1 METVRNY
8 FNKAIDTFISEQIE
22 SIYILSKEEC
32 DFVLSINN
40 DNQTISDF
48 LQNKKDVSYGS
59 VMIDGESFAMV
70 ILMHSK
76 KDGVIGLTKSFKNS
90 GENILNGLRVLAGVA
105 YAFNK
110 KLCYKSNIT
119 FDNMLDRINY
129 IGLNTLQL
137 LNADR
142 KLIVD
147 SGAGLHDVRKIMMI

>member
-8 FNKAIDTFISEQIE
+8 FNKDIDTFISEQIE
-22 SIYILSKEEC
+22 SIYILSEEER
-32 DFVLSINN
+32 DIVLSINN
-40 DNQTISDF
+40 DNQTVSDF
-48 LQNKKDVSYGS
+48 MQNKKDVNYGS

-70 ILMHSK
+70 IMMHSK
-76 KDGVIGLTKSFKNS
+76 KDGVICLTKSFKNS

-147 SGAGLHDVRKIMMI
+147 SGAGLHDVKKIMMI

>member
-8 FNKAIDTFISEQIE
+8 FNKDIDTFISEQIE
-22 SIYILSKEEC
+22 SIYILSKEER

-40 DNQTISDF
+40 DNQTVSDF
-48 LQNKKDVSYGS
+48 MQNKKDVNYGS

-70 ILMHSK
+70 IMMHSK
-76 KDGVIGLTKSFKNS
+76 KDGVICLTKSFKNS

-119 FDNMLDRINY
+119 FDNMLHTINH

-137 LNADR
+137 LNSDR

-147 SGAGLHDVRKIMMI
+147 SGEGLHDVREIIMI

>member
-1 METVRNY
+1 MKTVRNY
-8 FNKAIDTFISEQIE
+8 FNKDIDTFISEEIE

-40 DNQTISDF
+40 DNQTLSDF
-48 LQNKKDVSYGS
+48 MQNKKDVNYGS
-59 VMIDGESFAMV
+59 TMINSESFAMV

-129 IGLNTLQL
+129 IGLDTLRL

-142 KLIVD
+142 MLIVD
-147 SGAGLHDVRKIMMI
+147 TGEGLHDVRKIMMI

>member
-8 FNKAIDTFISEQIE
+8 FNKDIDTFISEQIE
-22 SIYILSKEEC
+22 SIYILSEEER
-32 DFVLSINN
+32 DIVLSINN
-40 DNQTISDF
+40 DNQTVSDF
-48 LQNKKDVSYGS
+48 MQNKKEVNYGS

-70 ILMHSK
+70 IMMHSK
-76 KDGVIGLTKSFKNS
+76 KDGVICLTKSFKNS

-110 KLCYKSNIT
+110 KICYKSNIT
-119 FDNMLDRINY
+119 FDNMLHTINH

-137 LNADR
+137 LNSDR

-147 SGAGLHDVRKIMMI
+147 SGEGLHDVREIIMI